1 MTAGVVGSQL
11 RYLSHV
17 FVPEIPVDLA
27 GTTVSLFARTYGGW
41 DVALAGMAL
50 GALLTVG
57 VSALTTPAA
66 DEDDSRFVV
75 GAD

>member
-1 MTAGVVGSQL
+1 MT
-11 RYLSHV
+11 
-17 FVPEIPVDLA
+17 VDLA
-27 GTTVSLFARTYGGW
+27 GTAVPLFARTYGGW
-41 DVALAGMAL
+41 DVAFAGMAL

-57 VSALTTPAA
+57 VSLLTTPAA